1 MKIDDIWYGT
11 NHPFSLLMAPLGWL
25 YCGVASLRRKA
36 YLHGLLR
43 MHPVSVPVIIVG
55 NITVGGTGK
64 TPLVIWLARYLTQH
78 GFRPGIVSRGYGGSL
93 PSRLVQQVLPN
104 SDPKRIGDEPVLL
117 ARHSGCPVAVGV
129 NRLQAVQELLEHHQC
144 NVIIS
149 DDGLQH
155 YRLDRD
161 IEIAVLDD
169 VRRYGNRRCLPAGPL
184 REPVKRLESI
194 DFLVTKGAT
203 LEHEFTMQYMLQPL
217 VRVNNKKITQ
227 PLDLLRGE
235 TVHAVAGIGHPAK
248 FFNRLR
254 DHGLR
259 LKEHAFPDHHAYQAS
274 DIQFNDELPVI
285 MTEKDAVK
293 CQRIAT
299 SRHWCLPIEA
309 RLSEDFGKQLLT
321 QLNKR
326 IANGQ
331 KAA

>member
-11 NHPFSLLMAPLGWL
+11 NHPMSLALAPLGWL

-36 YLHGLLR
+36 YLRGLLTIQQLA
-43 MHPVSVPVIIVG
+43 VPVIIVG

-64 TPLVIWLARYLTQH
+64 TPLVIWLARYLSQH
-78 GFRPGIVSRGYGGSL
+78 GFRPGIVSRGYGGNL
-93 PSRLVQQVLPN
+93 PSKLVQQVLPN

-129 NRLQAVQELLEHHQC
+129 DRLRAVQELLDHHHC

-194 DFLVTKGAT
+194 DFIVTKGAT
-203 LEHEFTMQYMLQPL
+203 LEHEFTMQYVLQPL
-217 VRVNNKKITQ
+217 VRLDNKKITQ
-227 PLDLLRGE
+227 PLDSLRGQV
-235 TVHAVAGIGHPAK
+235 VHAVAGIGHPAK
-248 FFNRLR
+248 FFNRLH
-254 DHGLR
+254 DHSLI
-259 LKEHAFPDHHAYQAS
+259 LKEHVFPDHYMYQAA
-274 DIQFNDELPVI
+274 DIQFNDDFPVI

-293 CQRIAT
+293 CQHIAT
-299 SRHWCLPIEA
+299 DRHWYLPIEA
-309 RLSEDFGKQLLT
+309 RLPEAFGKQLLT
-321 QLNKR
+321 RLNKR